1 MKQPAL
7 WIAAGAIAAY
17 LAFASFEE
25 PDRPSLK
32 PEQERKPSPEFA
44 LKDASGATVKLSDF
58 RGKVVLLN
66 FWASWCAPCREEI
79 PWFTRFEQEYQDRG
93 FSVLGVAFDER
104 GWTTVTPY
112 AQRAQI
118 NYPVLLGGENLMTL
132 YGGVDALPVTF
143 LIDRSGR
150 IARMHV
156 GAAGKSTYRQEIVDL
171 LKADS

>member
-1 MKQPAL
+1 VNKPAL
-7 WIAAGAIAAY
+7 WIAAGAIAVY

-25 PDRPSLK
+25 PDRPALK
-32 PEQERKPSPEFA
+32 PEGERQSSPDFA
-44 LKDASGATVKLSDF
+44 LKDVSGAIVKLSDF

-79 PWFTRFEQEYQDRG
+79 PWFTGFEQEYKDRG
-93 FSVLGVAFDER
+93 FTVLGVAFDER

-112 AQRAQI
+112 AQRAKI
-118 NYPVLLGGENLMTL
+118 NYPVLLGGEDLMTL

-143 LIDRSGR
+143 LIDRNGR

-156 GAAGKSTYRQEIVDL
+156 GAAGKSTYRQEILDL
-171 LKADS
+171 LKAEI